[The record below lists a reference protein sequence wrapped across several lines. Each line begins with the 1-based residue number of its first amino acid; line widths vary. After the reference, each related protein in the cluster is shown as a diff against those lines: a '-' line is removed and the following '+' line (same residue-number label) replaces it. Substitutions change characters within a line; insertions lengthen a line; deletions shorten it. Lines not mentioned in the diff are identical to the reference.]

1 MINFL
6 GASRVAF
13 VSALAFLS
21 VHAQAAD
28 DALFRPTPE
37 PSAPLTLQLAD
48 VDHRPDLLAGKH
60 VMPMMAVDRNKRVG
74 LWYAEGSFGVLN
86 PGDFTSIMFDA
97 ASTTVSSETIA
108 GVGIG
113 REVLDLGSGF
123 SMEAGLWFAHRIDEG
138 GVELGLP
145 VTFVFDGFPWRD
157 KLPMRLRLAVGPS
170 FISKITPTEQSKD
183 VNNVGSKVL
192 NMFNPEIEVGLPG
205 APEWSGFFRL
215 HHRSGI
221 FGLIDDVTGGST
233 YMLLGLKHRFEVDG
247 Y

>member
-1 MINFL
+1 LIHFL
-6 GASRVAF
+6 GARRAAL
-13 VSALAFLS
+13 VSAVVFLS

-28 DALFRPTPE
+28 DALFQPKPE
-37 PSAPLTLQLAD
+37 PSARLILQLAE
-48 VDHRPDLLAGKH
+48 VDHRPELFAGKH
-60 VMPMMAVDRNKRVG
+60 VLPRITTDRQKQVG
-74 LWYAEGSFGVLN
+74 PWYAEGSFGLLN

-97 ASTTVSSETIA
+97 ASTTLSNEKIS

-113 REVLDLGSGF
+113 REVVDFGSGF
-123 SMEAGLWFAHRIDEG
+123 SMETGLWFAHRFDEG

-145 VTFVFDGFPWRD
+145 ITFVFDGFPWRD

-170 FISKITPTEQSKD
+170 FISKITSTEQSKD

-192 NMFNPEIEVGLPG
+192 NMFNPEIEVGPPS
-205 APEWSGFFRL
+205 APDWSGFFRL

-233 YMLLGLKHRFEVDG
+233 YMLLGLKHRFEVNG